1 MLLRTFQKTAI
12 FVIIIAFFGVTFP
25 VNAQAPK
32 LTPGV
37 VLRIQ
42 PINRLVEN
50 AFFIAESVGMK
61 EQAKMIEGSLKGL
74 TGPKGIEGIDPEK
87 PIGLYGNIGPNLIDS
102 EVVGLIPIADEKT
115 FVEMLGKLNL
125 QAKKRRQRHL
135 CDEHSELPFPHVF

>member
-1 MLLRTFQKTAI
+1 MGALMLLRTLQKTTL
-12 FVIIIAFFGVTFP
+12 FTVIIAFFGVIFP
-25 VNAQAPK
+25 VNAQTAAP
-32 LTPGV
+32 TPGV
-37 VLRIQ
+37 VFRMQ

-50 AFFIAESVGMK
+50 AFFLAEAVGMK

-115 FVEMLGKLNL
+115 SVSYTHLTLPT
-125 QAKKRRQRHL
+125 KRI
-135 CDEHSELPFPHVF
+135 V